1 MSYGDGHHNRM
12 HTNKAQELEILLSV
26 LLLVRQKLDLLRV
39 PSLHGC
45 QPPHPPQENA
55 RRRAQGATRKRRR
68 RMKKEEEDT
77 TDEDDAEG
85 VNHLRERTCVC
96 VQKTVIMP
104 CKNMCGTFILFINV
118 PIYQRTYLFFRAVKT
133 LSCQDSA
140 ISKLSERHVTPLH
153 IMHVLPM
160 YMYFLRLVRQTVQVW
175 YGKVWSDRL
184 FSEGLVRQTD
194 ET

>member
-1 MSYGDGHHNRM
+1 M
-12 HTNKAQELEILLSV
+12 
-26 LLLVRQKLDLLRV
+26 
-39 PSLHGC
+39 
-45 QPPHPPQENA
+45 
-55 RRRAQGATRKRRR
+55 KR
-68 RMKKEEEDT
+68 EEEDT

-85 VNHLRERTCVC
+85 VNHLRKRTCVC
-96 VQKTVIMP
+96 VQKTVNYAVQ
-104 CKNMCGTFILFINV
+104 KHV
-118 PIYQRTYLFFRAVKT
+118 WHHHPIHQRTYFFFRAVKT